1 MRTRCEIENDERGV
15 HGFSIG
21 EVSKKVDLSQ
31 KTIRDYEK
39 IGLIRPK
46 REPRT
51 NNRVYTEF
59 EIIQIQRITHLI
71 HQEGFT
77 LPCIRRLLQ
86 LAPCWNIFDCE
97 VKEECPAYKHAPSP
111 CYETRKWRKTLCSG
125 DCAQCAIYISR
136 PSKIERVLEG
146 PAYRG
151 L

>member
-46 REPRT
+46 RELRT
-51 NNRVYTEF
+51 NNRVYTDF
-59 EIIQIQRITHLI
+59 EITQIQRITHLI

-111 CYETRKWRKTLCSG
+111 CYETRERRETLCSG

-136 PSKIERVLEG
+136 TSKIERVLEG